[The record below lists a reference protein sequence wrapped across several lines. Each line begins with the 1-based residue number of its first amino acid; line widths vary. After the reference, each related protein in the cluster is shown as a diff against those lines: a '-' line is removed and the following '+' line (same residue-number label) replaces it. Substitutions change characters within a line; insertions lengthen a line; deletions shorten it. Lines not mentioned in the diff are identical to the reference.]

1 MNTESRHK
9 DVTMSDALA
18 IFFKKYE
25 FAIILSE
32 READLNPCLL
42 HVINALSSQEG
53 RQDRTIAGKL
63 LLRGFCRNRNFLRI
77 AMTTETSGCI
87 LAPWGHITATAWLI
101 GEGVSYAL

>member
-42 HVINALSSQEG
+42 HVINALSCQEG
-53 RQDRTIAGKL
+53 R
-63 LLRGFCRNRNFLRI
+63 
-77 AMTTETSGCI
+77 
-87 LAPWGHITATAWLI
+87 
-101 GEGVSYAL
+101 